1 MVSLM
6 DLQKVQSPLWR
17 RGVEEEEDEEGED
30 QEATKLERETRRV
43 KENEVITRLVE
54 PCITVVDTALNENR

>member
-1 MVSLM
+1 M
-6 DLQKVQSPLWR
+6 
-17 RGVEEEEDEEGED
+17 GEEEEEEGGD